1 MIDLI
6 QGNSLHLPL
15 ADKSCQ
21 TCVTSPPYYGLRSYG
36 IGTENGELGL
46 EPTPEAY
53 VANLVAVFREVKRVL
68 ADTGTVW
75 IVIGDTYATHN
86 SGGKG
91 HPHNFRSPE
100 VAEREGIIQVKPSPR
115 SMGLKEKDLIGIPWM
130 VAFALRADG
139 WWLRRD
145 IVWHKPNPMPESVDD
160 RPTNSHEYI
169 FLLSKSKDYYYD
181 YTAILEP
188 AAYDGRKDTRF
199 KGSEKYKDSGQ
210 TFAERGHERWPK
222 RLYPDGNNQLL
233 HDYKHSGYFK
243 DDGTPLF
250 VMKDGIPMR
259 NKRDVW
265 TVNTAPYKEA
275 HFATYPPALIKPCI
289 LAGTSEHGE
298 CPKCGAPWE
307 RVIDKPIPPKE
318 VFTKTR
324 KPEDGYVAGFTKE
337 GKAVG
342 CGQKLQNWL
351 NEHPAQTIAWQP
363 TCTCKEYACDTC
375 DFVIEYSHDI
385 NITSDEVCQ
394 MWKDIP
400 AQEKISEILQ
410 SDLLRGGVAP
420 IIRQDMHTMRN
431 NISPTKPR
439 AESLREELCKQNRCG
454 SETKYEGMVQDKER
468 LHRDLYTKTSQFQ
481 QGGLCNGTS
490 SSNGKGFTKTVNG
503 KRNSASQERK
513 QGRQQARELR
523 SFGENIARHVE
534 KANLYN
540 NVSSMQTTISN
551 ARECPHCGGKLILRP
566 FKPKPQIVLD
576 IFSGAG
582 TTGVVC
588 QKLRRNY
595 IGIDLS
601 MDYLQMSRR
610 WLGKKALADWGS
622 RGAEA
627 GGGLQGLPMFSK
639 EEE

>member
-1 MIDLI
+1 
-6 QGNSLHLPL
+6 
-15 ADKSCQ
+15 
-21 TCVTSPPYYGLRSYG
+21 
-36 IGTENGELGL
+36 
-46 EPTPEAY
+46 
-53 VANLVAVFREVKRVL
+53 
-68 ADTGTVW
+68 
-75 IVIGDTYATHN
+75 
-86 SGGKG
+86 
-91 HPHNFRSPE
+91 
-100 VAEREGIIQVKPSPR
+100 
-115 SMGLKEKDLIGIPWM
+115 MGLKEKDLIGIPWM

-289 LAGTSEHGE
+289 LAGTSERGE

-307 RVIDKPIPPKE
+307 RVTEKE
-318 VFTKTR
+318 SFCDVPRGSVPSSFRANLEGPQQAGVSCKTITL
-324 KPEDGYVAGFTKE
+324 G
-337 GKAVG
+337 
-342 CGQKLQNWL
+342 
-351 NEHPAQTIAWQP
+351 WQP
-363 TCTCKEYACDTC
+363 TCTCNA
-375 DFVIEYSHDI
+375 
-385 NITSDEVCQ
+385 
-394 MWKDIP
+394 
-400 AQEKISEILQ
+400 
-410 SDLLRGGVAP
+410 
-420 IIRQDMHTMRN
+420 
-431 NISPTKPR
+431 
-439 AESLREELCKQNRCG
+439 
-454 SETKYEGMVQDKER
+454 
-468 LHRDLYTKTSQFQ
+468 
-481 QGGLCNGTS
+481 
-490 SSNGKGFTKTVNG
+490 
-503 KRNSASQERK
+503 
-513 QGRQQARELR
+513 
-523 SFGENIARHVE
+523 GEPVP
-534 KANLYN
+534 
-540 NVSSMQTTISN
+540 QT
-551 ARECPHCGGKLILRP
+551 
-566 FKPKPQIVLD
+566 VLD
-576 IFSGAG
+576 PFSGAG
-582 TTGVVC
+582 TTGMVC
-588 QKLRRNY
+588 QKLRRGY
-595 IGIDLS
+595 VGIDLS

-610 WLGKKALADWGS
+610 RLMKTALADWGS

-627 GGGLQGLPMFSK
+627 GGGFADLPMFSK